1 MEGERNLHTNFKC
14 TEYKPLPL
22 SEQVVCQL
30 VVQTGLDELPRLPV
44 CLLEDLEYIC
54 I

>member
-1 MEGERNLHTNFKC
+1 M
-14 TEYKPLPL
+14 LPL

-30 VVQTGLDELPRLPV
+30 AVQIGPDELPRLPV
-44 CLLEDLEYIC
+44 YLAGILEYIC